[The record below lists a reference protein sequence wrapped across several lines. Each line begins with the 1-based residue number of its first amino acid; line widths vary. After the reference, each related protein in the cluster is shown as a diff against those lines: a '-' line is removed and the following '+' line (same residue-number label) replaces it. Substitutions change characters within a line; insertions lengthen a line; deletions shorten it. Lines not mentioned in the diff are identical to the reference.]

1 MCKIPRKE
9 NIDKASRL
17 KRLPSKMSKYSAE
30 ETGIFHPSQLLV
42 ISDRIQGDQVF
53 NALSVT
59 DLKIAINWEP
69 KPCV

>member
-1 MCKIPRKE
+1 
-9 NIDKASRL
+9 
-17 KRLPSKMSKYSAE
+17 MSKYSAE
-30 ETGIFHPSQLLV
+30 ETGFFHPSQLLV